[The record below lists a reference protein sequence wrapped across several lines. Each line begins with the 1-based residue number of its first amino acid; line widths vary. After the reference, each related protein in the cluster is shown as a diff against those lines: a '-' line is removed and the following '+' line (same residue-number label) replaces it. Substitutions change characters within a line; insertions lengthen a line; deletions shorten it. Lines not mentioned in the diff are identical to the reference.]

1 MKRESSFDFE
11 GFEKE
16 AIERLKEG
24 APLSGRGGIFTPL
37 IKRILEASL
46 EGELDTHLELD
57 ESVNRRN
64 GSIGK
69 SLKTSLGTIDLQTPG
84 LFN

>member
-1 MKRESSFDFE
+1 MKRETVFDFE
-11 GFEKE
+11 EFEKD

-46 EGELDTHLELD
+46 EGELDTP
-57 ESVNRRN
+57 
-64 GSIGK
+64 
-69 SLKTSLGTIDLQTPG
+69 GT
-84 LFN
+84 